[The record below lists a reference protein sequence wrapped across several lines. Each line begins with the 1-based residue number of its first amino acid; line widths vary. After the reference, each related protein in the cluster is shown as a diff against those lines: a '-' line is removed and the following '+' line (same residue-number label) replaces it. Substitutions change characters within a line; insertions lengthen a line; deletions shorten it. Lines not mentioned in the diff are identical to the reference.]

1 MRGWTLEDSTVDP
14 LELPDEL
21 KDYARQMVGES
32 AVALTSDRERIL
44 LAAAA
49 EVETYCDRAYFRG
62 YAGSARTATSVVE
75 AYAGANVPAI
85 ALLPRSNPVNV
96 THVSRWDDAAEAF
109 QSVTYQARPLGR
121 IRVDLGGVYRIV
133 AAVTPSLVY
142 PTVIDEAVARLFA
155 YRESYKPRARGASD
169 ISDGNAPS
177 ITGAMMRSGAA
188 ECLRH
193 IRTPGT

>member
-1 MRGWTLEDSTVDP
+1 MRGWVLQDSTVDA
-14 LELPDEL
+14 LELPDGL
-21 KDYARQMVGES
+21 KDFARQMAGES

-62 YAGSARTATSVVE
+62 NAGSARTATSVVE

-109 QSVTYQARPLGR
+109 QSV
-121 IRVDLGGVYRIV
+121 
-133 AAVTPSLVY
+133 SL
-142 PTVIDEAVARLFA
+142 
-155 YRESYKPRARGASD
+155 PRAPARADSCRPGRRLSDRGRGDAKLGLPD
-169 ISDGNAPS
+169 
-177 ITGAMMRSGAA
+177 
-188 ECLRH
+188 RH
-193 IRTPGT
+193 R